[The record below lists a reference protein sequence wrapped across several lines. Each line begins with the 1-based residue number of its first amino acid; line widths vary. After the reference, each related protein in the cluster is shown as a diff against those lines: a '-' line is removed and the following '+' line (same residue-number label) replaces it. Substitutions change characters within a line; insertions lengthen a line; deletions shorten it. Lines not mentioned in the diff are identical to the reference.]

1 MVFLC
6 PASSCFLGCPQRMPC
21 AKQAA
26 PLPAQQPCTA
36 HDVLVCAPR
45 SSSRSPLLL
54 RQNIRGRGLEVPIVA
69 MTANA
74 SDKDRDECLDAGMD
88 GFLSK
93 PVLKDRL
100 AEVGFV
106 MAILF
111 CVLGCGMPFVG
122 CLLCL
127 LACVTVLVRTH
138 TALQHL
144 QSASGKADAAI
155 VVSTPTSRAVCSSKS
170 CLAAAGAAAGAE
182 RPRRLPRCDRHPQ
195 QHRPVLGA
203 AASTLVASRTHRTAG
218 GSCSRWSWS
227 GGAVQQK

>member
-26 PLPAQQPCTA
+26 PLPAQQSCTA
-36 HDVLVCAPR
+36 HDVLVCAPPLLP
-45 SSSRSPLLL
+45 SRSPFLL

-111 CVLGCGMPFVG
+111 CVLGCGMSFVG
-122 CLLCL
+122 CILCL
-127 LACVTVLVRTH
+127 LACVTVLALTHCPATSPVRKWPGRCCH
-138 TALQHL
+138 CGLHAN
-144 QSASGKADAAI
+144 QSGC
-155 VVSTPTSRAVCSSKS
+155 VLEQTMLGC
-170 CLAAAGAAAGAE
+170 C
-182 RPRRLPRCDRHPQ
+182 RRC
-195 QHRPVLGA
+195 
-203 AASTLVASRTHRTAG
+203 
-218 GSCSRWSWS
+218 CWC
-227 GGAVQQK
+227 